1 MCINLHKEDKEVKTV
16 DRKVRKNI
24 VLSESIEK
32 GLKEMAEYYKKPQS
46 VLIEELLREKLKEY
60 KKKKKKE
67 ALKKIFK
74 NAEYFAGVTENK
86 TFQEL
91 KEEMGSEY

>member
-1 MCINLHKEDKEVKTV
+1 MKTV
-16 DRKVRKNI
+16 DKKVRKNI
-24 VLSESIEK
+24 VLSASIEK
-32 GLKEMAEYYKKPQS
+32 ELKEMAEYYKKPQS
-46 VLIEELLREKLKEY
+46 VLIEELLKEKLKEY

-67 ALKKIFK
+67 ALKIILK
-74 NAEYFAGVTENK
+74 NADCFAGITENK

>member
-1 MCINLHKEDKEVKTV
+1 MKTV
-16 DRKVRKNI
+16 DKKVRKNI
-24 VLSESIEK
+24 VLSASIEK
-32 GLKEMAEYYKKPQS
+32 ELKEMAEYYKKPQS
-46 VLIEELLREKLKEY
+46 VLIEELLKEKLKEY

-67 ALKKIFK
+67 SLKRIWE
-74 NAEYFAGVTENK
+74 NADYFAGITENK

>member
-1 MCINLHKEDKEVKTV
+1 MKTV

-24 VLSESIEK
+24 VLSASIEK
-32 GLKEMAEYYKKPQS
+32 ELKEMAEYYKKPQS

-67 ALKKIFK
+67 ALERILK
-74 NAEYFAGVTENK
+74 NAEYFAGVTGNK

>member
-1 MCINLHKEDKEVKTV
+1 MKAV
-16 DRKVRKNI
+16 DRKIRKNI
-24 VLSESIEK
+24 VISESINK
-32 GLKEMAEYYKKPQS
+32 QLKEMAEYYKKPQS

-60 KKKKKKE
+60 KKKKRKE
-67 ALKKIFK
+67 ALKRILK

>member
-1 MCINLHKEDKEVKTV
+1 MKTV
-16 DRKVRKNI
+16 DKKVRKNI
-24 VLSESIEK
+24 VLSANIEK
-32 GLKEMAEYYKKPQS
+32 ELKEMAEYYKKPQS
-46 VLIEELLREKLKEY
+46 VLIEKLLKEKLKEY

-67 ALKKIFK
+67 ALKRILK
-74 NAEYFAGVTENK
+74 NADYFKGVTKNK

>member
-1 MCINLHKEDKEVKTV
+1 MKTV
-16 DRKVRKNI
+16 DRKIRKNI
-24 VLSESIEK
+24 VISESINK
-32 GLKEMAEYYKKPQS
+32 QLKEMAEYYKKPQS

-60 KKKKKKE
+60 RKKKRKE
-67 ALKKIFK
+67 ALERIMK
-74 NAEYFAGVTENK
+74 NAGYFAGITENK